1 MTSKQSGRVRPHC
14 VLSDRARQKPGLGSM
29 HSTQSR
35 MKGSGRSVSVV
46 TELHHV
52 SPDRQEGCVHNE
64 EGEAF

>member
-1 MTSKQSGRVRPHC
+1 M
-14 VLSDRARQKPGLGSM
+14 LSDRARQKPGLGSM

-46 TELHHV
+46 TELHHM